1 MPLWARF
8 AQRIAMKTKHV
19 FERVSQKASYDLPAS
34 LNREIG
40 RVIVRWAHFE
50 SHMQAMI
57 YAIVFDGAAD
67 KAALGRLAIRELKVG
82 ERADLLGQVADVQGV
97 MLDTLTFHFCPTCGS
112 TVYWVARAHF
122 VVRRL
127 ETPHRPCTA
136 DG

>member
-1 MPLWARF
+1 
-8 AQRIAMKTKHV
+8 MKTKHV

-57 YAIVFDGAAD
+57 YAIVFDGAAN

-97 MLDTLTFHFCPTCGS
+97 MLDKPLLKSIRTKALAIS
-112 TVYWVARAHF
+112 AHPKAS
-122 VVRRL
+122 L
-127 ETPHRPCTA
+127 
-136 DG
+136 